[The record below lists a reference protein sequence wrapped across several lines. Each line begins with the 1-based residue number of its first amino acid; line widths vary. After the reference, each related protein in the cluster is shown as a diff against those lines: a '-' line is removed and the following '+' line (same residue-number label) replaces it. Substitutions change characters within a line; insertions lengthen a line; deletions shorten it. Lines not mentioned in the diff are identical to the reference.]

1 MDSNRRFNVKIRPFI
16 GIIAI
21 FLVSLFALCSCD
33 TETTPSSDYGIITG
47 YVKLEDGIPASDV
60 MITLTGYDL
69 DYVSYAVNPDEDGY
83 FRIEDVY
90 PYTYTVEYSCKYYL
104 KETKENISVNAG
116 KTVNMPTVTL
126 AVQYGFLAGKVTD
139 DIGTPLSGAT
149 VTVSGNGMSYS
160 AKSGTDG
167 TYTISAKPGKYTDIS
182 FAYPDHNLKDSKIT
196 NVKAGS
202 TVTIPDY
209 GLPFNH
215 NYLLIDMQESTKTA
229 AGYRKYQ
236 CSDCKDEYTVPI
248 PARTDGARWA
258 GVRASSYGMS
268 ESFGSYPGVATMASI
283 GEAMESCYAG
293 SNGTFVLI
301 VGVVDEY
308 AWSCHLDFPLSKK
321 IDNAF
326 GSSYDLYENYLTA
339 LDNAGYSVWLQV
351 EPGNADLVELATEV
365 MTHYGHHSCVK
376 GFGID
381 VEWYKPEGTNGR
393 GTALDKT
400 TAKKV
405 LAAVRKVNTN
415 YTVFIKHWIKG
426 YLTEGDPVTGFIYIS
441 DSQGFRPGKD
451 YTATVRMCNEFAGWA
466 ENFAPCPVMFQIGY
480 ESDKTRIW
488 GAMENP
494 AEELGKAIIAECQNR
509 NLTNDIGII
518 WVDFTLKEAIEKID

>member
-21 FLVSLFALCSCD
+21 ILVSLFALCSCD
-33 TETTPSSDYGIITG
+33 TETTPSSDSGIITG

-104 KETKENISVNAG
+104 KVTKENISVNAG

-139 DIGTPLSGAT
+139 DVGTPLSGAT

-326 GSSYDLYENYLTA
+326 GNSYDLYENYLTA

-381 VEWYKPEGTNGR
+381 VEWYKLEGGFHCGIDAVVGLQSDYHQALVTLLFHVVPEIP
-393 GTALDKT
+393 
-400 TAKKV
+400 V
-405 LAAVRKVNTN
+405 SEAAVDLLHEDLFAFSAAHLADKLEVLIPYGKTAALAGIVLDEDYLHVVLSGSIYQPDGSGHEVLIIVEILIN
-415 YTVFIKHWIKG
+415 YSLLH
-426 YLTEGDPVTGFIYIS
+426 IYN
-441 DSQGFRPGKD
+441 Q
-451 YTATVRMCNEFAGWA
+451 
-466 ENFAPCPVMFQIGY
+466 
-480 ESDKTRIW
+480 
-488 GAMENP
+488 
-494 AEELGKAIIAECQNR
+494 
-509 NLTNDIGII
+509 
-518 WVDFTLKEAIEKID
+518 